1 MKVNIDH
8 LMSEICT
15 PDYPVEVLD
24 SRRQERILNMTKKK
38 IKAQRGKKSRHPLRL
53 AAIMGAAVLLLC
65 GTAFAAYEL
74 FGFTDIFG
82 QEAAI
87 LDQAAVTFQPDTT
100 PIPAQTGI
108 NATNFSS
115 VEDYNFLLRGDVTV
129 SDDLVMADF
138 QVSKAN
144 PEAPDFSDSGLSI
157 EIMDLDSQSFH
168 LWLGDVERVS
178 VYAQLEEPLA
188 QDTLL
193 TFLVTDGN
201 REQVIL
207 ADTAPHWVDAS
218 TVLFADHDP
227 DLDYVVD
234 SLGMTTSTI
243 TLEGHFQQEFDDF
256 DAALDASGSFRLGN
270 IPWPLYDITLEDYAL
285 EQAQEDLEGYLTR
298 REVTEEGDF
307 LIQWT
312 MTKDFPGYGTL
323 VFGGAEYEIPEPEQQ
338 EVVSDYNPVYASTA
352 QTQDYQFTLESVAA
366 TNNTIC
372 AIIRMEPLTDYGRA
386 HMNLG
391 RNELSIIVSDMTH
404 NAGGTLGCEL
414 VESGEDTSRYLVYS
428 LSEGETVH
436 QKGDT
441 LHFELL
447 DILEDGDNA
456 EHSYS
461 LFDAVLTDV
470 VTDSAE
476 AVLLSEGEAGLVTYD
491 SITLTPMSLYMT
503 GQVDLNG
510 KTDGRDPMDA
520 AMETPEITFTFRDGT
535 STLMTDADWHM
546 DDTSG
551 TYGVA
556 AIHTSGTNGGTVS
569 HSFLFSETVDLENLD
584 TITIGDTVY
593 QVQ

>member
-38 IKAQRGKKSRHPLRL
+38 IKAQRGKNGRHPLRL

-234 SLGMTTSTI
+234 SLSMTTSTI

-270 IPWPLYDITLEDYAL
+270 IPWPLYDIALEDYDP
-285 EQAQEDLEGYLTR
+285 EEAQEDLEGYLTR

-312 MTKDFPGYGTL
+312 MTKHFPGYGTL
-323 VFGGAEYEIPEPEQQ
+323 VFGGAEYEISEPEQQ
-338 EVVSDYNPVYASTA
+338 EVVSDYSPVYASTA

-366 TNNTIC
+366 TNNTLC
-372 AIIRMEPLTDYGRA
+372 AIVRMEPLTDYGRA

-391 RNELSIIVSDMTH
+391 RDELCIVVSNMTH
-404 NAGGTLGCEL
+404 GAGGTLGCEL

-428 LSEGETVH
+428 LSEGEAVY
-436 QKGDT
+436 QKDDT
-441 LHFELL
+441 LHFEILA
-447 DILEDGDNA
+447 ILEDGDNA

-510 KTDGRDPMDA
+510 KMDGRDPMDA

-556 AIHTSGTNGGTVS
+556 AIHTSGANGGTIS
-569 HSFLFSETVDLENLD
+569 HSFLFSKTIDLENLD

>member
-65 GTAFAAYEL
+65 GTAFAACEF
-74 FGFTDIFG
+74 FGFTNIFG
-82 QEAAI
+82 QEAVI
-87 LDQAAVTFQPDTT
+87 LDEAAVTFQPDAA

-108 NATNFSS
+108 NETNFAS
-115 VEDYNFLLRGDVTV
+115 VDDYNFLLRGDVTV
-129 SDDLVMADF
+129 SEDLVMADF

-157 EIMDLDSQSFH
+157 EIMDMDSQSFH

-188 QDTLL
+188 QDPLL
-193 TFLVTDGN
+193 TFLVTGGETD
-201 REQVIL
+201 QVIL
-207 ADTAPHWVDAS
+207 ADTAPNWADAS

-234 SLGMTTSTI
+234 SLSMTTSTI
-243 TLEGHFQQEFDDF
+243 TLEGHFQKDFDDF
-256 DAALDASGSFRLGN
+256 DAALDASGSYRLGN
-270 IPWPLYDITLEDYAL
+270 IPWPLYDTALEDYAP

-298 REVTEEGDF
+298 REVTEDGDF

-312 MTKDFPGYGTL
+312 MTKHIPGYGTL

-338 EVVSDYNPVYASTA
+338 EVVSDYSPVYASTA
-352 QTQDYQFTLESVAA
+352 RTQDYQFTLESVAA
-366 TNNTIC
+366 TNNTLC
-372 AIIRMEPLTDYGRA
+372 AIVRMEPLTDYGRA
-386 HMNLG
+386 HMNPG
-391 RNELSIIVSDMTH
+391 RDELSIAVSNMTH

-428 LSEGETVH
+428 LSEGETVY

-441 LHFELL
+441 LHFEVLS
-447 DILEDGDNA
+447 ILEDGDNA

-476 AVLLSEGEAGLVTYD
+476 AVLVSEGEAGLVTYD

-503 GQVDLNG
+503 GQVDLNA

-520 AMETPEITFTFRDGT
+520 AMETPEITFTFQDGT

-556 AIHTSGTNGGTVS
+556 AIHTSGTNGGTIS
-569 HSFLFSETVDLENLD
+569 HTFLFSQTIDLETLD
-584 TITIGDTVY
+584 TITIDGSVY
-593 QVQ
+593 KIS

>member
-108 NATNFSS
+108 NATNFAS
-115 VEDYNFLLRGDVTV
+115 VADYNFLLRGDVTV

-234 SLGMTTSTI
+234 SLSMTTSTI
-243 TLEGHFQQEFDDF
+243 TLEGHFQQEFEDF
-256 DAALDASGSFRLGN
+256 DAALDVSGSFRLDN
-270 IPWPLYDITLEDYAL
+270 IPWPLYNIALEDYDP
-285 EQAQEDLEGYLTR
+285 EEAQEDLEGYLTR

-312 MTKDFPGYGTL
+312 MTKHIPGYGTL

-456 EHSYS
+456 THQYS

-476 AVLLSEGEAGLVTYD
+476 AVLASEGESGLVTYD
-491 SITLTPMSLYMT
+491 SVALTPMSLYMT
-503 GQVDLNG
+503 GQVDRNA
-510 KTDGRDPMDA
+510 KADGRDPMDA

-535 STLMTDADWHM
+535 STLMTDADWHL
-546 DDTSG
+546 DDTTG

-556 AIHTSGTNGGTVS
+556 SIHTSGTHDGTVS
-569 HSFLFSETVDLENLD
+569 HTFLFSKTIDIENLD
-584 TITIGDTVY
+584 TITINGMVY
-593 QVQ
+593 GVQ

>member
-38 IKAQRGKKSRHPLRL
+38 IKAQRGKNGRHPLRL

-234 SLGMTTSTI
+234 SLSMTTSTI
-243 TLEGHFQQEFDDF
+243 TLEGHFQQEFENF
-256 DAALDASGSFRLGN
+256 DAALDASGSFRLDN
-270 IPWPLYDITLEDYAL
+270 IPWPLYNIALEDYDP
-285 EQAQEDLEGYLTR
+285 EEAQEDLEGYLTR

-312 MTKDFPGYGTL
+312 MTKHIPGYGTL